1 MYGRGAVRGRA
12 PALILAAVVAAAL
25 LLHARAWEFVCDDA
39 YISFR
44 YAQNLAEHGA
54 LEYNLGE
61 RVEGYTNFL
70 WVIVLALGTAVG
82 AAPEVLAPWL
92 TQLGALAAAAAT
104 VALVRALRGA
114 SGPLAAVDL
123 IPAVLLAALPEFVVW
138 AHGGLETSCAAALAL
153 AAMAALASGRA
164 RAAGLLTALAGLTRP
179 DAIVPVVVFLGT
191 WTIGHVLRGT
201 RDRLPRRTEALTAAL
216 WAVIPLAG
224 HLVFRLAYYGELLP
238 NTWTVK
244 RHGALLRG
252 TFGVWYVAAWARG
265 LSLVWA
271 SPLVVLLRGRHLP
284 LVATA
289 AAALVYAWSVGG
301 DFMAYGRFLVV
312 ATALMAGL
320 VGWLVLEGAERLFA
334 RRGPAVALVL
344 AGLMAAGLGVMSH
357 GRWRKDQEIRA
368 GWIEGRWEGVAAMDR
383 FARERVHV
391 GRWLKEH
398 VPKTTGI
405 SVGAAGALPYASGL
419 RALDVYGLVDA
430 WPQRIEVKPQTQAR
444 PGHQLVAPMAVV
456 LERDPELLCH
466 VGYVGAKRPSQ
477 ASAMARGFGRGYV
490 WACAEPGPVADPREP
505 GGVLDLG
512 FYCCL
517 RPRGRA
523 VGPFVDEGRP

>member
-1 MYGRGAVRGRA
+1 MVAAVRGRA
-12 PALILAAVVAAAL
+12 PALILAAVIAAGL
-25 LLHARAWEFVCDDA
+25 LLHARAWEFLCDDA

-44 YAQNLAEHGA
+44 YARNLAEHGA

-82 AAPEVLAPWL
+82 AAPEALAPWL

-114 SGPLAAVDL
+114 SGPLAPVDL
-123 IPAVLLAALPEFVVW
+123 IPAALLAALPEFVVW
-138 AHGGLETSCAAALAL
+138 AHGGLETSWAAALAL

-179 DAIVPVVVFLGT
+179 DAVVPVVVFVGT
-191 WTIGHVLRGT
+191 WSIGHVLTGRREELPAR
-201 RDRLPRRTEALTAAL
+201 RDALIGLAL
-216 WAVIPLAG
+216 ASLPLAG
-224 HLVFRLAYYGELLP
+224 HALWRRAYYGEWSP
-238 NTWTVK
+238 NTWAVK

-252 TFGVWYVAAWARG
+252 TFGAWYVAAWAQG
-265 LSLVWA
+265 LRLAWA
-271 SPLVVLLRGRHLP
+271 SPLVVLLRGRHAS
-284 LVATA
+284 LVA
-289 AAALVYAWSVGG
+289 AAAAAAIYAWSVGG

-312 ATALMAGL
+312 ATALVAGL
-320 VGWLVLEGAERLFA
+320 VGWLLIEGSERLA
-334 RRGPAVALVL
+334 GRRGAALALAVA
-344 AGLMAAGLGVMSH
+344 AMMTAGLGFLSQE
-357 GRWRKDQEIRA
+357 RWRKDQETRT
-368 GWIEGRWEGVAAMDR
+368 GWIEGRWEGVTAMDR

-430 WPQRIEVKPQTQAR
+430 WPRRVDVQPQARAR
-444 PGHQLVAPMAVV
+444 PGHQLMAPMAVV

-466 VGYVGAKRPSQ
+466 VGHVGPRRPSQ
-477 ASAMARGFGRGYV
+477 ASALARGYGRGYV
-490 WACAEPGPVADPREP
+490 WACVEPGPVADAREP
-505 GGVLDLG
+505 DGVLDLG

-517 RPRGRA
+517 RPRGRS
-523 VGPFVDEGRP
+523 VGPFVDAGAP